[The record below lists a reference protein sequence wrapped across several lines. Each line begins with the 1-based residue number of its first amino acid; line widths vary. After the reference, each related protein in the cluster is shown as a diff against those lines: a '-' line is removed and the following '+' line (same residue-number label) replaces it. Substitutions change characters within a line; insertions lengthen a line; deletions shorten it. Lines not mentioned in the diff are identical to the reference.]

1 MPCCK
6 LAYKIILYV
15 AEKKEINKI
24 INNKTKL
31 IVDKLI
37 INKISPNKFK
47 VKGPPKFA
55 IHKRNQNEVIIGNK
69 FNFALF
75 NIILREWERSYII
88 LAQENIP
95 EEQIPWA
102 NMMIILP
109 KSLQKFLD
117 KMLTIINA
125 IWTTEEYAIITFIS
139 LFIKQ
144 TILKREP
151 PNKENTIRNKTKFS
165 FLINI
170 INRINP

>member
-1 MPCCK
+1 M
-6 LAYKIILYV
+6 

-24 INNKTKL
+24 ITSSIKL
-31 IVDKLI
+31 TVLKLI

-55 IHKRNQNEVIIGNK
+55 IHKRNQNEDIIGNK

-88 LAQENIP
+88 FAQENIP

-102 NMMIILP
+102 NIIIILP
-109 KSLQKFLD
+109 RRLQKFLD
-117 KMLTIINA
+117 KILIIINA

-139 LFIKQ
+139 LFIKH
-144 TILKREP
+144 TILKSEP
-151 PNKENTIRNKTKFS
+151 PNKEKIITNNIKFS
-165 FLINI
+165 FLMNK
-170 INRINP
+170 INRIKP